1 MIRVRFQN
9 NKTGKG
15 YDITTLIT
23 DANWNTKFAGSP
35 ASFEF
40 TMMNDE
46 QIKIDHGSIVSFFIG
61 KEGLF
66 HGYVFK
72 YSKSDK
78 GETKVVAY
86 DQLRYLKNKDT
97 YVFKGKRADQIV
109 AQIAGD
115 FELKT
120 GQLSNTG
127 YVIPSM
133 VEDSKSLFDI
143 ILKAL
148 YLTLINNKQNFY
160 LWDDF
165 GQIRISNT
173 DKSHLNLI
181 IGDNSLATSYDYSSD
196 IDGETANQIKLVR
209 DNKETGKRDVY
220 VAKDTTSM
228 ARWGVLQHYEKVNEN
243 LNKAQIEK
251 QADNM
256 LLLKNRP
263 EQSLSV
269 DALANL
275 KVRAGCGV
283 FVEISGVG
291 LSGWYIV
298 EECKHDVMKETMKLK
313 LVVM

>member
-1 MIRVRFQN
+1 MIQIYYQDK
-9 NKTGKG
+9 KTGTA
-15 YDITTLIT
+15 YDITTLVT
-23 DANWNTKFAGSP
+23 DVAWNTKRVGSP

-40 TMMNDE
+40 TMMDDK
-46 QIKIDHGSIVSFFIG
+46 QIVIEHGGILSFKYG
-61 KEGLF
+61 NKGLF
-66 HGYVFK
+66 YGYLFK
-72 YSKSDK
+72 YSKSDN

-97 YVFKGKRADQIV
+97 YVFKGKSADQIV

-115 FELKT
+115 FKLKT

-148 YLTLINNKQNFY
+148 DLTLVHGKQMFY
-160 LWDDF
+160 LWDDY
-165 GQIRISNT
+165 GQLRIS
-173 DKSHLNLI
+173 DVKKSTLNLI
-181 IGDNSLATSYDYSSD
+181 VGDHSLATSYDYSSN

-220 VAKDTTSM
+220 VAHDSHSM
-228 ARWGVLQHYEKVNEN
+228 ARWGVLQHYEKVDED
-243 LNKAQIEK
+243 LNKAQIDK
-251 QADNM
+251 LADN
-256 LLLKNRP
+256 LLALKNRP

-269 DALANL
+269 EALADL
-275 KVRAGCGV
+275 TVRAGCSI
-283 FVEISGVG
+283 FVKLSGIG

-298 EECKHDVMKETMKLK
+298 DECKHDVMKETMNLK

>member
-1 MIRVRFQN
+1 MIQIYYQN
-9 NKTGKG
+9 NKTGTS
-15 YDITTLIT
+15 YDITTLVT
-23 DANWNTKFAGSP
+23 DANWNTKRTGSP

-40 TMMNDE
+40 TMMDDK
-46 QIKIDHGSIVSFFIG
+46 QIVIEHGGIVSF
-61 KEGLF
+61 KTDRKGLF

-72 YSKSDK
+72 YSRSDN

-115 FELKT
+115 FKLKT

-127 YVIPSM
+127 YIIPSM
-133 VEDSKSLFDI
+133 IEDSKALFDI

-148 YLTLINNKQNFY
+148 DLTLVHGKQMFY
-160 LWDDF
+160 LWDDY
-165 GQIRISNT
+165 GQLRIS
-173 DKSHLNLI
+173 DVKKSTINLI
-181 IGDNSLATSYDYSSD
+181 VGDQSLATSYDYSSN

-220 VAKDTTSM
+220 VVHNSHSM
-228 ARWGVLQHYEKVNEN
+228 ARWGVLQHYEKVDQD
-243 LNKAQIEK
+243 LNKAQIDK
-251 QADNM
+251 LADN
-256 LLLKNRP
+256 LLALKNRP

-269 DALANL
+269 EALADL
-275 KVRAGCGV
+275 TVRAGCSI
-283 FVEISGVG
+283 FVKLSGIG

-298 EECKHDVMKETMKLK
+298 DECKHDVVKETMNMK